1 MKMASAMYI
10 SGLQHGCSRTTVT
23 TGKERK
29 KVNLLSV
36 IKNKGTLPCDFC
48 GKWKI
53 LKSIDN
59 KYVLC
64 EECRKN
70 YDQLKPIK
78 HERIELDFNSN
89 GDKDVSANGN
99 SII

>member
-1 MKMASAMYI
+1 M
-10 SGLQHGCSRTTVT
+10 
-23 TGKERK
+23 
-29 KVNLLSV
+29 SV

-48 GKWKI
+48 GQWRI

-78 HERIELDFNSN
+78 HERIELDFNSS
-89 GDKDVSANGN
+89 GDKHAN
-99 SII
+99 SVI

>member
-1 MKMASAMYI
+1 M
-10 SGLQHGCSRTTVT
+10 
-23 TGKERK
+23 
-29 KVNLLSV
+29 SV

-78 HERIELDFNSN
+78 HEMIELNFNSS
-89 GDKDVSANGN
+89 GDKHAN
-99 SII
+99 SVI